1 MMYSIPSITATLFA
15 LLPLSSAVAIRDEIS
30 EIVIDESWTA
40 EGKVSGPLIPYFKSS
55 NDEFSAQATG
65 FIHVFAN
72 PDFGGRD
79 QSLSNEIGFC
89 YNLKNGWD
97 DTITSVFAGD
107 WPYRCTL
114 WEHPNCA
121 GFGVWGI
128 DPSGVK
134 DLRRNGLDDQ
144 ASAYHCY
151 WI

>member
-89 YNLKNGWD
+89 C
-97 DTITSVFAGD
+97 D